1 MKASTTLRR
10 AAAGLLAAA
19 AISTVAGVSAVAPA
33 SAATAAPAASCN
45 GNGWAWFYT
54 GTYYTGTAQ
63 GIYCNNKGGEQ
74 IQPANSVINYSGNGV
89 CGSNYNYPEV
99 NYYFWNGG
107 AWGTV
112 GAPFTNLPLTFIYW
126 C

>member
-19 AISTVAGVSAVAPA
+19 AISAVTGVSAVAPA
-33 SAATAAPAASCN
+33 SAATAAPSCN

-63 GIYCNNKGGEQ
+63 GIYCTNRGGEQ
-74 IQPANSVINYSGNGV
+74 IQPAASVINYSGNGV
-89 CGSNYNYPEV
+89 CGSNYYYPSV
-99 NYYFWNGG
+99 SYYFWNGG
-107 AWGTV
+107 AWGTI
-112 GAPFTNLPLTFIYW
+112 GAPFVNTPLTFVNW